1 MGFEVYANIEGGSV
15 KEYICI
21 PKEEYVKLLKTFN
34 DLESIIKA
42 LRSYQGK
49 QKLSLIDIEK
59 EAKS

>member
-1 MGFEVYANIEGGSV
+1 M

-21 PKEEYVKLLKTFN
+21 PKDEYVKLLKTFN
-34 DLESIIKA
+34 DLESIIKT

-59 EAKS
+59 EA